1 MDKDE
6 KRQPE
11 LPYSA
16 DAEKGVLCSLA
27 LSPKEVGELCAQCL
41 QPNAFHNPIHR
52 TIYETLLEWKGVGA
66 VEFPW
71 LKEEIK
77 KRGKLE
83 DFGGPEF
90 LDALLRFVPTAAN
103 AQYYIDGVRERYALR
118 QLIKGVNEFSEQP
131 HDTDIRA
138 VLADLEPDI
147 HVIVHSTNGV
157 LLKGAS
163 LLNYSQRKV
172 NDDDTLYANRFMCRS
187 GGMFIFAPS
196 GIGKSV
202 IVVQA
207 AIESAIG
214 RTSFGIEPRRPLRS
228 LMIQAED
235 DEGDTIE
242 MAQIVDHLKL
252 SEAQKKLVGENTW
265 MEFVNDSTG
274 HNFIRVVDRFLQKR
288 PADVVW
294 INPYSSYLGSDIK
307 DDKANALFLRN
318 WLNPVLTKHQC
329 AAIIVAHTPK
339 TNFRDTSE
347 WKPSDWMYAGAGAA
361 VLTNWARAVLVVDP
375 TETHGVFRF
384 IAAKRG
390 QRIGWDGFEQYWA
403 WSRDDGKLLWVP
415 ADRDQIALAKEN
427 AKSQPDDLLNLIPVL
442 DPISQERLY
451 QIASEK
457 GIGEKKIRRFLKI
470 LEEEG
475 KIHRHKIP
483 REGAKAAVGYA
494 KT

>member
-1 MDKDE
+1 
-6 KRQPE
+6 
-11 LPYSA
+11 LA
-16 DAEKGVLCSLA
+16 DAEREISEIIQSSNGA
-27 LSPKEVGELCAQCL
+27 SP
-41 QPNAFHNPIHR
+41 
-52 TIYETLLEWKGVGA
+52 
-66 VEFPW
+66 
-71 LKEEIK
+71 
-77 KRGKLE
+77 
-83 DFGGPEF
+83 
-90 LDALLRFVPTAAN
+90 
-103 AQYYIDGVRERYALR
+103 
-118 QLIKGVNEFSEQP
+118 
-131 HDTDIRA
+131 
-138 VLADLEPDI
+138 
-147 HVIVHSTNGV
+147 
-157 LLKGAS
+157 LKGAS
-163 LLNYSQRKV
+163 FLDYSQRKV
-172 NDDDTLYANRFMCRS
+172 NDDDTLYGDRYVCRTA
-187 GGMFIFAPS
+187 GAFIFAPS

-202 IVVQA
+202 MVVQA

-214 RTSFGIEPRRPLRS
+214 RTSFGIKPRRPLRS

-252 SEAQKKLVGENTW
+252 SEPQKKLVGENTW

-274 HNFIRVVDRFLQKR
+274 HAFIRVVDRFLQKY

-318 WLNPVLTKHQC
+318 WLNPVLTKHRC

-415 ADRDQIALAKEN
+415 ADRDQVALAKEN
-427 AKSQPDDLLNLIPVL
+427 AKSQPDDLLNLVPVL

-475 KIHRHKIP
+475 KIHRHKMP
-483 REGAKAAVGYA
+483 REGTKAAIGYA
-494 KT
+494 KTA

>member
-1 MDKDE
+1 MS
-6 KRQPE
+6 
-11 LPYSA
+11 LPYSE
-16 DAEKGVLCSLA
+16 DGEKGVLCCLI
-27 LSPKEVGELCAQCL
+27 LSPKEVANLCESRLRADMFYVPAHKLLYELLMKFAEEGKPTQFPL
-41 QPNAFHNPIHR
+41 VKQAMKER
-52 TIYETLLEWKGVGA
+52 GLLE
-66 VEFPW
+66 
-71 LKEEIK
+71 EI
-77 KRGKLE
+77 
-83 DFGGPEF
+83 GGPEF
-90 LDALLRFVPTAAN
+90 LNELYNFVPSAAG
-103 AQYYIDGVRERYALR
+103 AGDYITILLEHYVLR
-118 QLIKGVNEFSEQP
+118 RLIKAINESPEQ
-131 HDTDIRA
+131 TRNGDIKA

-147 HVIVHSTNGV
+147 HEIVHGGNGASP
-157 LLKGAS
+157 LKGAS
-163 LLNYSQRKV
+163 LLDYSKRKI
-172 NDDDTLYANRFMCRS
+172 NDDDTLLGNRYLCRG

-202 IVVQA
+202 IAVQA
-207 AIESAIG
+207 AIEFAIG
-214 RTSFGIEPRRPLRS
+214 RPSFGIKPRRPARS
-228 LMIQAED
+228 LLIQAED

-242 MAQIVDHLKL
+242 MTQIVDHLKL
-252 SEAQKKLVGENTW
+252 SEEQQKLVKDSTW

-274 HNFIRVVDRFLQKR
+274 HAFIRVVDQFLQKR

-318 WLNPVLTKHQC
+318 WLNPVLTKHRC
-329 AAIIVAHTPK
+329 AAVIVAHTPK

-403 WSRDDGKLLWVP
+403 WSRDDGKLLWVS

-442 DPISQERLY
+442 DPISQDRLY
-451 QIASEK
+451 QVASKK

-475 KIHRHKIP
+475 KIHRHKLP
-483 REGAKAAVGYA
+483 RDGTKAAIGYA
-494 KT
+494 KK

>member
-1 MDKDE
+1 MNSGDK
-6 KRQPE
+6 P
-11 LPYSA
+11 LPYSE
-16 DAEKGVLCSLA
+16 DDEKGVLCSLI
-27 LSPKEVGELCAQCL
+27 LSPIETGDLCARQNL
-41 QPNAFHNPIHR
+41 KPEYFYAPAHR
-52 TIYETLLEWKGVGA
+52 IIYETQLKWKGIGA
-66 VEFPW
+66 IELAW
-71 LKEEIK
+71 LKEELK

-83 DFGGPEF
+83 EVGGPEF
-90 LDALLRFVPTAAN
+90 LLQLSSFVPTAAN
-103 AQYYIDGVRERYALR
+103 AQYYINGVREKYVLR
-118 QLIKGVNEFSEQP
+118 ELVEVVIKSPEQSREA
-131 HDTDIRA
+131 DIKA

-147 HVIVHSTNGV
+147 REIIHGTNGGSP
-157 LLKGAS
+157 LKGAS
-163 LLNYSQRKV
+163 LLDYSQRRV
-172 NDDDTLYANRFMCRS
+172 NDDDTLYGDRYVCRTA
-187 GGMFIFAPS
+187 GAFIFAPS

-207 AIESAIG
+207 AIEGAIG
-214 RTSFGIEPRRPLRS
+214 RVSFGIKPARPLRS
-228 LMIQAED
+228 LIIQAED

-252 SEAQKKLVGENTW
+252 SEPQKKLVGENTW

-274 HNFIRVVDRFLQKR
+274 HAFIRVVDRFLQKR

-318 WLNPVLTKHQC
+318 WLNPVLTKHRC
-329 AAIIVAHTPK
+329 AAVIVAHTPK

-442 DPISQERLY
+442 DPISQDRLY

-475 KIHRHKIP
+475 KIHRHKLP
-483 REGAKAAVGYA
+483 RDGSKAAVGYA
-494 KT
+494 KK